1 MKGKTLIAAA
11 GVEHPVERAIM
22 EGKFPESRRAH
33 YMALMAKNPKK
44 TERLLAKLEG
54 GLVTPP
60 QEMEAVQQFV
70 DGGGN
75 TAPAAPTASGPTAY
89 PEEWVSAREAAGR
102 PPLGPGSITFEDPMA
117 AVGAVSPELL

>member
-1 MKGKTLIAAA
+1 MKGKALVAAA
-11 GVEHPVERAIM
+11 GLEHPVERAIL

-33 YMALMAKNPKK
+33 YMALMAKHPKK

-60 QEMEAVQQFV
+60 EEREAVQQFV

-89 PEEWVSAREAAGR
+89 PEEWVTAREARGR
-102 PPLGPGSITFEDPMA
+102 PAPGPGSITFEDPM
-117 AVGAVSPELL
+117 